1 MGWAALSVRVIT
13 RRKLSVVGAVI
24 VFVALTLA
32 ACTSSSAPVATSSST
47 SQPGAY
53 RSTTT
58 APVTTTTT
66 NVTSADQRRFVA
78 LARQGLRQPFEAV
91 YRLVYGTGNRSVG
104 QVREFRIWS
113 EPAAGSR
120 RWGYF
125 VYETQA
131 GSRTFE
137 FILNGRG
144 IFECLRAA
152 SQGAWRCVGPLSG
165 ASIGQTMKVE
175 GYRLPMYL
183 IEGGFNPG
191 FALSHRVVL
200 SRRVWCLQTG
210 NTLCITK
217 SGQLAL
223 AAPTI
228 VTFAQRLKLVSLAPI
243 SSKLDLLP
251 PATPT
256 PWKHYG
262 IPSLCD
268 TSLCQ
273 PPGLN

>member
-1 MGWAALSVRVIT
+1 MVIGAMMGTV
-13 RRKLSVVGAVI
+13 RKLGMAVMVTFI
-24 VFVALTLA
+24 LIITLA
-32 ACTSSSAPVATSSST
+32 ACTSSSAPVPTSPST

-58 APVTTTTT
+58 VPVTATT
-66 NVTSADQRRFVA
+66 NVTPADQRRFVA
-78 LARQGLRQPFEAV
+78 LARQGLRKPFEAV
-91 YRLVYGTGNRSVG
+91 YRLVYGTGNHSIG
-104 QVREFRIWS
+104 QVNEFRIWS

-120 RWGYF
+120 SWGHF

-144 IFECLRAA
+144 DFECLRATP
-152 SQGAWRCVGPLSG
+152 QGAWRCVGPLSG

-183 IEGGFNPG
+183 IEDGFDPG

-200 SRRVWCLQTG
+200 NRRVWCLQTG
-210 NTLCITK
+210 YTLCITK

-223 AAPTI
+223 AVPTI
-228 VTFAQRLKLVSLAPI
+228 VTFAQQLELVSLAPI
-243 SSKLDLLP
+243 SSKLALLP

-256 PWKHYG
+256 PSKHYG

>member
-1 MGWAALSVRVIT
+1 MIGETMTTV
-13 RRKLSVVGAVI
+13 RKLGVTVVVTLI
-24 VFVALTLA
+24 LTVTLA
-32 ACTSSSAPVATSSST
+32 ACTSSSAPVPTSPSA

-66 NVTSADQRRFVA
+66 NVTPADQHRFVA
-78 LARQGLRQPFEAV
+78 LARQGLREPFEAV
-91 YRLVYGTGNRSVG
+91 YRLVYGTGNRSIG
-104 QVREFRIWS
+104 QVNEFRIWS

-120 RWGYF
+120 RWGHF

-183 IEGGFNPG
+183 IEDGFDPG

-200 SRRVWCLQTG
+200 NRRVWCLQTG
-210 NTLCITK
+210 YTLCITK

-228 VTFAQRLKLVSLAPI
+228 VTFAQRLELVSLAPI
-243 SSKLDLLP
+243 SSKLALLP